1 MLDYTFHASSGAAVE
16 WYFHDDD
23 ARISTPD
30 RDRLSQLAVDVLA
43 DSGADGGIV
52 SISLADPDIMAGLN
66 ADHMGVDA
74 PTDVLSFPIDPF
86 PEDGMPGVQ
95 RLVGDIMLCVAVAQ
109 AQCADHSGS
118 FLDELALLVTHSC
131 LHICGY
137 DHAEPNEREQMWNR
151 ERELI
156 AKHWGSLAADPWS

>member
-74 PTDVLSFPIDPF
+74 PTDVLSFHQIAPYGQVSTISRF
-86 PEDGMPGVQ
+86 P
-95 RLVGDIMLCVAVAQ
+95 RAL
-109 AQCADHSGS
+109 SGS
-118 FLDELALLVTHSC
+118 IITMPS
-131 LHICGY
+131 G
-137 DHAEPNEREQMWNR
+137 RR
-151 ERELI
+151 
-156 AKHWGSLAADPWS
+156 